1 MFLAGIKFGMGFCI
15 GMMVCATAAVLLP
28 VYLGD
33 WIHRYRSRSRKDVP
47 KSGRDRLQEALW
59 TDAPEPELKV
69 RDIGSNQRVFVR
81 SVITWGER
89 DERDRR
95 RKEPHYR
102 H

>member
-1 MFLAGIKFGMGFCI
+1 MILAGLEFGMGFWI
-15 GMMVCATAAVLLP
+15 GTILCAMAAVFLP

-33 WIHRYRSRSRKDVP
+33 WMERHRARNRKDIP
-47 KSGRDRLQEALW
+47 KSGRERFQEALW
-59 TDAPEPELKV
+59 QSAPEPELQVK
-69 RDIGSNQRVFVR
+69 DFGSGQRVFVR
-81 SVITWGER
+81 TVITWGER